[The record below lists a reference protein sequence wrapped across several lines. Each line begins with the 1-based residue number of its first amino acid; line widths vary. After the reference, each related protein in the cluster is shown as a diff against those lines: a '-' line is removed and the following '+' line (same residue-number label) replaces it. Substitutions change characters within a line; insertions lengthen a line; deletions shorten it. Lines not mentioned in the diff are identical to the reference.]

1 MKFHIET
8 YGCTANFGNSQ
19 DTSEALQKLGH
30 IPTTLN
36 EADIVIVNTC
46 IVTEKTE
53 RKIRKRLQL
62 LQGKRLVVAG
72 CLPAALPESIHQ
84 ISCRA
89 RLGPLNRSVAA
100 KISDLFGD
108 SLSLSHI
115 GGHLVPSSPVS
126 SPVSPA
132 VRSPA
137 PDLCSIVNVAEG
149 CNGGCSYCIVQK
161 ARGRLVSRKPD
172 EVIKDVEKLAAR
184 GMVEVQ
190 ISAQDTAAYGSDQGT
205 NLAELL
211 ERLVQVPGSFMLRVG
226 MMNPN
231 SVLCIQEELIRAFYS
246 PKIYRFL
253 HIPVQSGSDRIL
265 KSMGRRY
272 SAKDFM
278 EIVDAFRS
286 AYPEITIITD
296 IIVGFPGETDLDFIE
311 TLNFIKF
318 LQPDKVNV
326 TKFSRRPGTAAALLY
341 DMPDRIKK
349 DRSRELTR
357 LWLEIAAE
365 RNRRYRGEVLDALVT
380 EKGQN
385 GTMKARAKNY
395 LGIVVNDR
403 PKMGSFVKVRITDS
417 NPFYVSGRL
426 EPGQSRKG
434 SHKFNNFTHD
444 IK

>member
-30 IPTTLN
+30 IPTSLN
-36 EADIVIVNTC
+36 DADVVIVNTC
-46 IVTEKTE
+46 IVTERTE
-53 RKIRKRLQL
+53 RKIQKRLQL
-62 LQGKRLVVAG
+62 LQGERLVVAG
-72 CLPAALPESIHQ
+72 CLPAALPESVRQ
-84 ISCRA
+84 IRCRE
-89 RLGPLNRSVAA
+89 RLGPLNGSAAA

-108 SLSLSHI
+108 SPSLSHAVRQ
-115 GGHLVPSSPVS
+115 LAPSSMVS
-126 SPVSPA
+126 SPVTSS

-137 PDLCSIVNVAEG
+137 HALCGIVNVAEG
-149 CNGGCSYCIVQK
+149 CNGGCSYCIVRK

-211 ERLVQVPGSFMLRVG
+211 ERLVQVPGNFMLRVG
-226 MMNPN
+226 MMNPD
-231 SVLCIQEELIRAFYS
+231 SALCIQEELIRAFCS

-311 TLNFIKF
+311 TMKLMES
-318 LQPDKVNV
+318 LQPDKINI
-326 TKFSRRPGTAAALLY
+326 TRFSRRPGTAAALLY

-357 LWLEIAAE
+357 LWLEIAAK
-365 RNRRYRGEVLDALVT
+365 RNREYMDRLLDAVVT
-380 EKGQN
+380 ECGRR
-385 GTMKARAKNY
+385 GTMKARAANY
-395 LGIVVNDR
+395 LGIVVEGN
-403 PKMGSFVKVRITDS
+403 PKLGSSIKAKVTGS
-417 NPFYVSGRL
+417 NPFFISARVAPPLDR
-426 EPGQSRKG
+426 
-434 SHKFNNFTHD
+434 D
-444 IK
+444 